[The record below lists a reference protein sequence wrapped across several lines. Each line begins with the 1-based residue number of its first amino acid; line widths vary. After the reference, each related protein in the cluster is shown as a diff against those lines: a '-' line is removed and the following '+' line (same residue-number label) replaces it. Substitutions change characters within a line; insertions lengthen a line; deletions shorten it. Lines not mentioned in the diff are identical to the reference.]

1 MTRKLNKKE
10 KDNNIRPVS
19 QEEFD
24 KALDACINTPPLRL
38 KDLKKQ
44 LKKEREEKRNSEKK
58 SEDKKDSK

>member
-10 KDNNIRPVS
+10 KDNDIRPVS

-38 KDLKKQ
+38 KDLKAR
-44 LKKEREEKRNSEKK
+44 LKKEREEREKSFK
-58 SEDKKDSK
+58 ERGSN